1 MWRGLCGPRR
11 VFGRQGECRGERG
24 QGRTGGM
31 QWQWGGSGSPS
42 PPAKTLISPLAH
54 TPPLSPPQV
63 AFPIVDC
70 KEDKAY
76 AHSIRMQ
83 NLPTVHKFTP
93 PPAHTL
99 WSSPQVA
106 FPKIMDSKEDEAYA
120 HGMQMRVTHIH
131 SSSCT
136 FPLVTPTGGFPQH
149 CGQQRRRGLLSRHAN
164 AVSPCSA
171 HNHLSPP
178 AHLPPPCQVA
188 FPNIVDSKEDEAYA
202 HGMQMRR
209 LPTFQRIAEAQG
221 QALLREGQGQV
232 TIGRAEDQEGEPSPH
247 GGAWDASGDRD
258 LGGGSVG
265 ADSLARSGS
274 GQGSRSGPAGSRTAT
289 DDASGS
295 RGRFLNWISNV
306 FAEDADPGRAGP
318 SGSGGGGA
326 GEGAKGKGAVRKSC
340 R

>member
-1 MWRGLCGPRR
+1 MGRRGSAGEKVGRR
-11 VFGRQGECRGERG
+11 GVACS
-24 QGRTGGM
+24 
-31 QWQWGGSGSPS
+31 GSGAAAAAPRHL
-42 PPAKTLISPLAH
+42 PK
-54 TPPLSPPQV
+54 
-63 AFPIVDC
+63 
-70 KEDKAY
+70 
-76 AHSIRMQ
+76 HSS
-83 NLPTVHKFTP
+83 L
-93 PPAHTL
+93 
-99 WSSPQVA
+99 
-106 FPKIMDSKEDEAYA
+106 
-120 HGMQMRVTHIH
+120 
-131 SSSCT
+131 SSCT
-136 FPLVTPTGGFPQH
+136 SPPLVTPTGGLPNIVDSKQDESCAHGMKMQHMPTQSHLSPSLVTPTGGFHQH
-149 CGQQRRRGLLSRHAN
+149 CRQQTRRGLFSRHAN
-164 AVSPCSA
+164 AGYTHSLLLL
-171 HNHLSPP
+171 HLSPCHP
-178 AHLPPPCQVA
+178 HRWPFPTLWTAKKTRPTFTACKCSVSLLCTQSSLSSCTSPPWSPPQVA

-318 SGSGGGGA
+318 SGSGGGG
-326 GEGAKGKGAVRKSC
+326 GVEGAKGKGVVRKSC